1 MLEYLYPTPES
12 TTLSRASG
20 LSMDRIKTQKARG
33 IRSLLRSGRE
43 FGPGF
48 NTLPFEHQT
57 WLIPHNALPK
67 EFSPDVTFFARPCPL
82 VPRHGF
88 VESRAIR
95 EPQEAID
102 IWRNEVLPADPDG
115 ELIVMPQLTGQ
126 FSGVATNVAV
136 TWGLGNDGVTGKG
149 DSIKPIPVPACTPE
163 MWRKTIIHQVWSVS
177 KDLVQDNL
185 YVEFVE
191 HQGLIY
197 AVQLRDGPEQPS
209 TRDFIP
215 RRVKIKKKLM
225 LKDLYDA
232 RSLLEW
238 EEKVQEYKKKYGEG
252 LVIVLPDSS
261 LASHYAVHGIAND
274 IPVITSVTSFYD
286 TSITEGTVL
295 EPVDNAVKPLV
306 KKDYQQL
313 GSLVAKYLGTDYVPL
328 HTEEGYY
335 NYAGTRTALAS
346 AVGTIHAMS
355 QWDNSP
361 HLLELRAMGVVTLI
375 RAYAACCMG
384 EARHWNHK
392 GPGRYGHKRRTQKIM
407 GVHMSAG
414 RNAIY
419 KKMLQ
424 PHNLRTLERTLCTLV
439 ADFNDEGW
447 GARGC
452 GGYGGKAWGNVAQAG
467 MELAKALRKFLK
479 TPTALKWSK
488 VVIAANLA
496 VHTAHNN
503 GYAMNK
509 WFHGNEFDLIAKCPG
524 LAFCNIFTGKLLYG
538 LDTRKDGNSSNIV

>member
-1 MLEYLYPTPES
+1 MLEYLYPTEKS
-12 TTLSRASG
+12 TTLHRASG
-20 LSMDRIKTQKARG
+20 VPLEQIKTQKARG
-33 IRSLLRSGRE
+33 IRTLLRTGRE

-48 NTLPFEHQT
+48 STLPFDHQT
-57 WLIPHNALPK
+57 WLVPHTALPK
-67 EFSPDVTFFARPCPL
+67 KFPVDTPFFARPCPL

-88 VESRAIR
+88 VESRTIR
-95 EPQEAID
+95 QPQEAID
-102 IWRNEVLPADPDG
+102 IWRDEVLPADPDG
-115 ELIVMPQLTGQ
+115 ELIVMPKLTGQ

-149 DSIKPIPVPACTPE
+149 SSIKSIPVPACSPE
-163 MWRKTIIHQVWSVS
+163 MWRKTIIHQVWHQS

-191 HQGLIY
+191 HQGLVY
-197 AVQLRDGPEQPS
+197 AVQLRDGPEQPA
-209 TRDFIP
+209 TRDYIP
-215 RRVKIKKKLM
+215 RRTVIKYKLM
-225 LKDLYDA
+225 LKDLYDS

-238 EEKVQEYKKKYGEG
+238 EHKVKSFKKEYGDG
-252 LVIVLPDSS
+252 LIIVLPDSS

-274 IPVITSVTSFYD
+274 IPVITSVSDGYHP
-286 TSITEGTVL
+286 SLVVGKVL
-295 EPVDNAVKPLV
+295 EPTDNTVPPLT

-313 GSLVAKYLGTDYVPL
+313 GRDVAKFLATNYIPL
-328 HTEEGYY
+328 YTIDGYY
-335 NYAGTRTALAS
+335 NYAGTRTALAA
-346 AVGTIHAMS
+346 AVGSIHAMS

-361 HLLELRAMGVVTLI
+361 HLLELRAMAVVTLI

-439 ADFNDEGW
+439 ADFNNEGW
-447 GARGC
+447 GTRGC
-452 GGYGGKAWGNVAQAG
+452 GGYGGPAWGNVAQAG

-479 TPTALKWSK
+479 TPTQLKWSK
-488 VVIAANLA
+488 VVLAANLA

-538 LDTRKDGNSSNIV
+538 LDTRHDGNYSNIE